1 MRLQLMRLYS
11 PLVLQEKRNL
21 MSVTQEDGFCA
32 LSLVENGLRVDYLVN
47 QETWIIEKVVGTMMV
62 NGSQMRFRTEYSDFS
77 FRDGV
82 LVHGKENKFAGGVNT
97 AVLTLRNITLNAD
110 LEDGLFEPERENRQ
124 SL

>member
-1 MRLQLMRLYS
+1 
-11 PLVLQEKRNL
+11 
-21 MSVTQEDGFCA
+21 
-32 LSLVENGLRVDYLVN
+32 
-47 QETWIIEKVVGTMMV
+47 
-62 NGSQMRFRTEYSDFS
+62 MRFRTEYSDFS